1 MIKLLVLLSYTNDPK
16 NIRLNVGERIEVDD
30 AQAKYLL
37 ADAPGCFEVV
47 TEEVK
52 QARVPANKMVQSA
65 PTDK

>member
-1 MIKLLVLLSYTNDPK
+1 MIKLLVLFSYTNDPR

-47 TEEVK
+47 TAETK
-52 QARVPANKMVQSA
+52 QAKVPANKMVQSA